1 MTGRNLWY
9 VRRGEKVAGP
19 FPSQVITNHALL
31 GRVKPSDEVS
41 MDQLVWQP
49 LVEVRELL
57 PQELL
62 ELHVK
67 NDPEQRL
74 WREERLKAA
83 RRWADER
90 THDERRDCDETSE
103 HRGDERRRV
112 AGDPDVL
119 AMPHHHHAPAPES
132 GKRSYLIAGMVVS
145 VLLLLVVLGL
155 VYLQPV
161 NPVKVGVIPAQPQC
175 QQAPVPGINWG
186 GCDKHELRLRGVDLS
201 GGNLSYTNFV
211 QADLSGSRLRQASLV
226 GANLSR
232 ADLNDTDLE
241 GADLSYADLHGAN
254 LVSVTLKGANLEH
267 AIWTDGRVCA
277 AGSLGQCR

>member
-19 FPSQVITNHALL
+19 FPSQVISNHALL

-49 LVEVRELL
+49 LVEVHELL

-62 ELHVK
+62 ELHAE
-67 NDPEQRL
+67 NNPEQRL

-90 THDERRDCDETSE
+90 THEERRDHDETPE
-103 HRGDERRRV
+103 HRGEERRRV

-119 AMPHHHHAPAPES
+119 AMPHHHPAPAPES
-132 GKRSYLIAGMVVS
+132 GGRSYLIAGGVVFI
-145 VLLLLVVLGL
+145 LLLIALGL
-155 VYLQPV
+155 LYLQPV
-161 NPVKVGVIPAQPQC
+161 NPVKVGVMPAQSQC
-175 QQAPVPGINWG
+175 QQAPAPGINWG
-186 GCDKHELRLRGVDLS
+186 GCDKYEVRLRGVDLS

-211 QADLSGSRLRQASLV
+211 QADLSGSRLRQAKLV
-226 GANLSR
+226 GANLSG
-232 ADLNDTDLE
+232 ANLNETDLE
-241 GADLSYADLHGAN
+241 GADLSYADLHGAS
-254 LVSVTLKGANLEH
+254 LVSVTLKSANLEH

-277 AGSLGQCR
+277 TGSLGQCR